1 MGHSEGNDGNMDE
14 NMNPEQA
21 TDSVPPAGGEPP
33 QGGETAGANAAAD
46 ANAATEADPSSSANP
61 NGAGDAGFSAPTPG
75 TPNSQIPNPQAPY
88 PGGTN
93 YGPAGY
99 PGSGTFPSNGANY
112 GTAGAGGYPGG
123 PDSTGPAWM
132 RSNNRVIGG
141 VCAGIA
147 SRLHIDPV
155 IVRGLAVVG
164 LLFFGVIPLL
174 YGALW
179 LWMPSQTTGRS
190 LWTDWRAGLPNQ
202 GGGVA
207 GSILLMFFGAIRM
220 LPQGI
225 FLFNI
230 FDIWDGGGG
239 FENILAFF
247 FVLLVLCLL
256 LAPLAVV
263 VLVIVHFANQSKA
276 GTPPAANAYVP
287 GPTGFV
293 STPQAPAGSAPADGL
308 HNTPASPAAPAT
320 GFTPPTTGFTAPT
333 TNFAVPD
340 PSFTVPAAGPAT
352 PSTTSTMPAPPHPRP
367 ETILAPRIPGPS
379 RTLSLTICGLT
390 LLSIFTGILLPL
402 IGVLDPLS
410 SALLAVGLLTMVLGG
425 GMLVAALQKRR
436 TGWLAVVTPLVI
448 LFVTLPL
455 ATVGMSVMP
464 QLRELRSSID
474 WGDVPET
481 FSYQS
486 NDLRPGDELS
496 AMRGS
501 ADIDLRA
508 TTPGKPITVN
518 LANGNV
524 SIYTLP
530 EQNVDLK
537 INLAQGKVQTSTL
550 KNSKWNMSE
559 AFLTSSSKDKHR
571 PQYFT
576 MDGNQRVEFIDR
588 TKEYE
593 AASISL
599 GSSDVTKLKIRHHV
613 PLSDGSRNINTKSQT
628 IEINLA
634 HGTVSLYERPPV
646 DLWNGAVLP
655 DGHFLVNYVLNGRD
669 LMTADLEE
677 YNSTEA
683 GSENESSDA
692 LREFR
697 RRAVSGNGT
706 IEISR
711 AGGVEGEPIALGG
724 QDVSELNIDNTL
736 TLADIH
742 AGKAGP
748 WKDINQDGFNDL
760 FQPGGSKWKPGDN
773 LFDPVNGT
781 PRSSGMPNGTPSI
794 PATPIPPDSPT
805 APSPYQ
811 APSIENN

>member
-1 MGHSEGNDGNMDE
+1 
-14 NMNPEQA
+14 MNPEQT
-21 TDSVPPAGGEPP
+21 TDSVLPS
-33 QGGETAGANAAAD
+33 GGETLRGGETPGGNETANSNTTGGAAAY
-46 ANAATEADPSSSANP
+46 SSANP
-61 NGAGDAGFSAPTPG
+61 NGAGDAGFSAPYQET
-75 TPNSQIPNPQAPY
+75 PNPQAPN
-88 PGGTN
+88 PGAPYQGNTN
-93 YGPAGY
+93 YGPTGY
-99 PGSGTFPSNGANY
+99 PGSGSFSSNGTNY
-112 GTAGAGGYPGG
+112 GTAGMGGYPGG
-123 PDSTGPAWM
+123 PDSTGQAWM

-147 SRLHIDPV
+147 SRLNIDPV

-164 LLFFGVIPLL
+164 LLFFGFIPLL

-179 LWMPSQTTGRS
+179 LWMPIQTTGRS

-207 GSILLMFFGAIRM
+207 ISILLMCFGAMRM

-225 FLFNI
+225 VLFNI

-239 FENILAFF
+239 FGDILAFF
-247 FVLLVLCLL
+247 FILLVLCLL
-256 LAPLAVV
+256 LAPIAVV
-263 VLVIVHFANQSKA
+263 VLIIIHFTNRNKA
-276 GTPPAANAYVP
+276 GAPPAANAYVP

-293 STPQAPAGSAPADGL
+293 STPQAPAGPAPADGL
-308 HNTPASPAAPAT
+308 HDVPEPPTAS
-320 GFTPPTTGFTAPT
+320 TTGFVAPP
-333 TNFAVPD
+333 TNFAVPN
-340 PSFTVPAAGPAT
+340 PSFTVPAAGFAT
-352 PSTTSTMPAPPHPRP
+352 PSSTTSTGSAQPGG
-367 ETILAPRIPGPS
+367 ILTPRIPGPS
-379 RTLSLTICGLT
+379 RTLSLTVGGLV

-402 IGVLDPLS
+402 LGVLDPLS
-410 SALLAVGLLTMVLGG
+410 SGLLVVGLMTMVLGG
-425 GMLVAALQKRR
+425 GMLVTALQKRR

-474 WGDVPET
+474 WRDFPET

-486 NDLRPGDELS
+486 NDLHPGDELS
-496 AMRGS
+496 AIRGS
-501 ADIDLRA
+501 ANIDLRD
-508 TTPGKPITVN
+508 TNPGKPITVN
-518 LANGNV
+518 LVNGDV

-530 EQNVDLK
+530 EQNVDLE
-537 INLAQGKVQTSTL
+537 INLSQGNVMTSTL
-550 KNSKWNMSE
+550 KDSKWDMSE
-559 AFLTSSSKDKHR
+559 TFLQSSSVEKHR

-576 MDGNQRVEFIDR
+576 MDGNQRVEFEDR

-593 AASISL
+593 AANISL
-599 GSSDVTKLKIRHHV
+599 GSSDVTKLKIRHDV
-613 PLSDGSRNINTKSQT
+613 PLSDGSRNIETKPQT
-628 IEINLA
+628 VEINLA
-634 HGTVSLYERPPV
+634 HGTVSLYERPPM

-655 DGHFLVNYVLNGRD
+655 DGHFLVNYVLSGRD

-677 YNSTEA
+677 YNSTEV
-683 GSENESSDA
+683 GSENESSAA

-697 RRAVSGNGT
+697 RRAVSGDGT

-711 AGGVEGEPIALGG
+711 ADGIEGEPIALGG

-794 PATPIPPDSPT
+794 PATPVAPDSPT

>member
-1 MGHSEGNDGNMDE
+1 M
-14 NMNPEQA
+14 
-21 TDSVPPAGGEPP
+21 
-33 QGGETAGANAAAD
+33 
-46 ANAATEADPSSSANP
+46 
-61 NGAGDAGFSAPTPG
+61 
-75 TPNSQIPNPQAPY
+75 
-88 PGGTN
+88 
-93 YGPAGY
+93 
-99 PGSGTFPSNGANY
+99 
-112 GTAGAGGYPGG
+112 GGYPGG
-123 PDSTGPAWM
+123 PDSTGQAWM

-147 SRLHIDPV
+147 SRLNIDPV

-164 LLFFGVIPLL
+164 LLFFGFIPLL

-190 LWTDWRAGLPNQ
+190 LWTDWRAGMPNQ
-202 GGGVA
+202 GGAVA
-207 GSILLMFFGAIRM
+207 GSILLMCFGAMRM

-225 FLFNI
+225 VLFNI

-239 FENILAFF
+239 FGDILAFF

-263 VLVIVHFANQSKA
+263 VLVIVHFANRNKV

-293 STPQAPAGSAPADGL
+293 STPQAPVGPAPTHGL
-308 HNTPASPAAPAT
+308 HDVPEPPTASTTDFAAP
-320 GFTPPTTGFTAPT
+320 P
-333 TNFAVPD
+333 TNFAVPN
-340 PSFTVPAAGPAT
+340 PSFTVPAAGFAT
-352 PSTTSTMPAPPHPRP
+352 PSSTTSTGSAQPAG
-367 ETILAPRIPGPS
+367 ILAPRIPGPS
-379 RTLSLTICGLT
+379 RTLSLTVGGLV

-402 IGVLDPLS
+402 LGVLDPLS
-410 SALLAVGLLTMVLGG
+410 SGLLVVGLMTMVLGG
-425 GMLVAALQKRR
+425 GMLVTALQKRR

-474 WGDVPET
+474 WHDFPET

-486 NDLRPGDELS
+486 NDLHPGDELS
-496 AMRGS
+496 AVRGS
-501 ADIDLRA
+501 ANIDLRD
-508 TTPGKPITVN
+508 TNPGKPITVN
-518 LANGNV
+518 LVNGDV

-530 EQNVDLK
+530 EQNVDLE
-537 INLAQGKVQTSTL
+537 INLAQGNVTTSTL
-550 KNSKWNMSE
+550 KDSKWDMSE
-559 AFLTSSSKDKHR
+559 TFLQSSSVEKHR

-576 MDGNQRVEFIDR
+576 MDGNQRVEFEDR

-593 AASISL
+593 AANISL
-599 GSSDVTKLKIRHHV
+599 GSSDVTKLKIRHNV
-613 PLSDGSRNINTKSQT
+613 PLSDGSRNIETKPQT

-683 GSENESSDA
+683 GSENKSSAA

-706 IEISR
+706 IEINKP
-711 AGGVEGEPIALGG
+711 GGVEGEPIALGG

-742 AGKAGP
+742 AGKAGQ

-794 PATPIPPDSPT
+794 PATPIPPDTPT

>member
-1 MGHSEGNDGNMDE
+1 
-14 NMNPEQA
+14 MNPEQT
-21 TDSVPPAGGEPP
+21 TDSVLPSGGEPP
-33 QGGETAGANAAAD
+33 RGGETPGGNETANANTTGGAA
-46 ANAATEADPSSSANP
+46 AYSSANP
-61 NGAGDAGFSAPTPG
+61 NGAGDAGFSAPYQET
-75 TPNSQIPNPQAPY
+75 PNPQASNPGAPY
-88 PGGTN
+88 QGNSN

-99 PGSGTFPSNGANY
+99 PGSGSFSSNGTNY
-112 GTAGAGGYPGG
+112 GTAGMGGYPGG
-123 PDSTGPAWM
+123 PDSTGQAWM

-147 SRLHIDPV
+147 SRLNIDPV

-164 LLFFGVIPLL
+164 LLFFGFIPLL

-207 GSILLMFFGAIRM
+207 ISILLMFFGAMRM

-230 FDIWDGGGG
+230 FDIWDGGSDFGD
-239 FENILAFF
+239 ILAFF
-247 FVLLVLCLL
+247 FILLVLCLL
-256 LAPLAVV
+256 LAPVAVV
-263 VLVIVHFANQSKA
+263 VLVIVHFTNRNKV

-293 STPQAPAGSAPADGL
+293 STPQTPAPTGPAPADGL
-308 HNTPASPAAPAT
+308 HDVPEPPTTGFAAPAT
-320 GFTPPTTGFTAPT
+320 GFTAP
-333 TNFAVPD
+333 N
-340 PSFTVPAAGPAT
+340 PSFTVPAAGFAAPS
-352 PSTTSTMPAPPHPRP
+352 STTSTGSAQPAG
-367 ETILAPRIPGPS
+367 ILTPRIPGPS
-379 RTLSLTICGLT
+379 RTLSLTVGGLV

-402 IGVLDPLS
+402 LGVLDPLS
-410 SALLAVGLLTMVLGG
+410 SGLLVVGLMTMVLGG
-425 GMLVAALQKRR
+425 GMLVTALQKRR
-436 TGWLAVVTPLVI
+436 TGWLAIVTPLVI

-474 WGDVPET
+474 WHDFPET

-486 NDLRPGDELS
+486 NDLHPGDELS
-496 AMRGS
+496 AVRGS
-501 ADIDLRA
+501 ANIDLRD
-508 TTPGKPITVN
+508 TNPGKPITVN
-518 LANGNV
+518 LVNGDV

-530 EQNVDLK
+530 EQNVDLE
-537 INLAQGKVQTSTL
+537 INLAQGNVTTSTL
-550 KNSKWNMSE
+550 KDSKWDMSE
-559 AFLTSSSKDKHR
+559 TFLQSSSVEKHR

-576 MDGNQRVEFIDR
+576 MDGNQRVEFVDR

-593 AASISL
+593 AANISL
-599 GSSDVTKLKIRHHV
+599 GSSDVTKLKIRHDV
-613 PLSDGSRNINTKSQT
+613 PLSDGSRNIETKPQT

-683 GSENESSDA
+683 GSENKSSAA

-706 IEISR
+706 IEINKP
-711 AGGVEGEPIALGG
+711 GGVEGEPIALGG

-742 AGKAGP
+742 AGKAGQ

-794 PATPIPPDSPT
+794 PATPIPPDTPT

>member
-1 MGHSEGNDGNMDE
+1 
-14 NMNPEQA
+14 MNPEQT
-21 TDSVPPAGGEPP
+21 TDSVPPAGGT
-33 QGGETAGANAAAD
+33 GETAGANAAAG
-46 ANAATEADPSSSANP
+46 AAPLNSAGP
-61 NGAGDAGFSAPTPG
+61 NGASGAGFSAPYQET
-75 TPNSQIPNPQAPY
+75 PNPQASN
-88 PGGTN
+88 PGASYQGNSN
-93 YGPAGY
+93 YGSAGY
-99 PGSGTFPSNGANY
+99 PGSGSFPNNGTNY
-112 GTAGAGGYPGG
+112 GTAGMGGYPGG
-123 PDSTGPAWM
+123 PDSTGQAWM

-147 SRLHIDPV
+147 SRVNIDPV

-164 LLFFGVIPLL
+164 LLFFGFIPLL

-207 GSILLMFFGAIRM
+207 ISILLMCFGAMRM

-225 FLFNI
+225 VLLNI

-239 FENILAFF
+239 FGDILALFF
-247 FVLLVLCLL
+247 ILLVLCLL
-256 LAPLAVV
+256 LAPIAVV
-263 VLVIVHFANQSKA
+263 VLIIVHFTNRNKA

-293 STPQAPAGSAPADGL
+293 STPQTAAPAGSTPADGL
-308 HNTPASPAAPAT
+308 HNDSAFPEAPTT
-320 GFTPPTTGFTAPT
+320 GFTPPTTGFAAPA
-333 TNFAVPD
+333 TNFAAPN
-340 PSFTVPAAGPAT
+340 PSFTVPAAGFAT
-352 PSTTSTMPAPPHPRP
+352 PTSTTSTGSAQPAG
-367 ETILAPRIPGPS
+367 ILAPRIPGPS
-379 RTLSLTICGLT
+379 RTLSLTVGGLV

-402 IGVLDPLS
+402 LGVLDPLS
-410 SALLAVGLLTMVLGG
+410 SGLLVVGLMTMVLGG
-425 GMLVAALQKRR
+425 GMLVTALQKRR

-474 WGDVPET
+474 WGDLPET
-481 FSYQS
+481 FNYQS

-496 AMRGS
+496 ALRGS

-508 TTPGKPITVN
+508 TTPGKPIKVN

-530 EQNVDLK
+530 EQNVDLE
-537 INLAQGKVQTSTL
+537 INLAQGNVTTSTL
-550 KNSKWNMSE
+550 GDSKWDMSE
-559 AFLTSSSKDKHR
+559 TFLQSSSVEKHR

-576 MDGNQRVEFIDR
+576 MDGNQRVEFVDR

-593 AASISL
+593 AANISL
-599 GSSDVTKLKIRHHV
+599 GSSDVTKLKIRHDV
-613 PLSDGSRNINTKSQT
+613 PLSDGSRNIETKPQT

-677 YNSTEA
+677 YNSTEV
-683 GSENESSDA
+683 GSENESSTA

-706 IEISR
+706 IEINKPD
-711 AGGVEGEPIALGG
+711 GIEGEPIALGG

-794 PATPIPPDSPT
+794 PATPVAPDSPT

>member
-1 MGHSEGNDGNMDE
+1 
-14 NMNPEQA
+14 MNPEQT
-21 TDSVPPAGGEPP
+21 TDSVPPAGGT
-33 QGGETAGANAAAD
+33 GETAGANAAAG
-46 ANAATEADPSSSANP
+46 AAPLNSAGP
-61 NGAGDAGFSAPTPG
+61 NGASGAGFSAPYQET
-75 TPNSQIPNPQAPY
+75 PNPQASN
-88 PGGTN
+88 PGASYQGNSN
-93 YGPAGY
+93 YGSAGY
-99 PGSGTFPSNGANY
+99 PGSGSFPNNGTNY
-112 GTAGAGGYPGG
+112 GTAGMGGYPGG
-123 PDSTGPAWM
+123 PDSTGQAWM

-147 SRLHIDPV
+147 SRVNIDPV

-164 LLFFGVIPLL
+164 LLFFGFIPLL

-207 GSILLMFFGAIRM
+207 ISILLMCFGAMRM

-225 FLFNI
+225 VLLNI

-239 FENILAFF
+239 FGDILALFF
-247 FVLLVLCLL
+247 ILLVLCLL
-256 LAPLAVV
+256 LAPIAVV
-263 VLVIVHFANQSKA
+263 VLIIVHFTNRNKA

-293 STPQAPAGSAPADGL
+293 STPQTAAPAGSTPADGL
-308 HNTPASPAAPAT
+308 HNDSAFPEAPTT
-320 GFTPPTTGFTAPT
+320 GFTPPTTGFAAPA
-333 TNFAVPD
+333 TNFAAPN
-340 PSFTVPAAGPAT
+340 PSFTVPAAGFAT
-352 PSTTSTMPAPPHPRP
+352 PTSTTSTGSAQPAG
-367 ETILAPRIPGPS
+367 ILAPRIPGPS
-379 RTLSLTICGLT
+379 RTLSLTVGGLV

-402 IGVLDPLS
+402 LGVLDPLS
-410 SALLAVGLLTMVLGG
+410 SGLLVVGLMTMVLGG
-425 GMLVAALQKRR
+425 GMLVTALQKRR

-474 WGDVPET
+474 WGDPPET
-481 FSYQS
+481 FNYQS

-496 AMRGS
+496 ALRGS

-508 TTPGKPITVN
+508 TTPGKPIKVN

-524 SIYTLP
+524 SIYTPP
-530 EQNVDLK
+530 EQNVDLE
-537 INLAQGKVQTSTL
+537 INLAQGNVTTSTL
-550 KNSKWNMSE
+550 GDSKWDMSE
-559 AFLTSSSKDKHR
+559 TFLQSSSVEKHR

-576 MDGNQRVEFIDR
+576 MDGNQRVEFVDR

-593 AASISL
+593 AANISL
-599 GSSDVTKLKIRHHV
+599 GSSDVTKLKIRHDV
-613 PLSDGSRNINTKSQT
+613 PLSDGSRNIETKPQT

-677 YNSTEA
+677 YNSTEV
-683 GSENESSDA
+683 GSENESSTA

-706 IEISR
+706 IEINKPD
-711 AGGVEGEPIALGG
+711 GIEGEPIALGG

-794 PATPIPPDSPT
+794 PATPVAPDSPT

>member
-1 MGHSEGNDGNMDE
+1 
-14 NMNPEQA
+14 MNPEQP
-21 TDSVPPAGGEPP
+21 TDSVSPAGGEPP
-33 QGGETAGANAAAD
+33 SGGEAAGANATGGAA
-46 ANAATEADPSSSANP
+46 PSSSANP
-61 NGAGDAGFSAPTPG
+61 NGAGDAGFSAP
-75 TPNSQIPNPQAPY
+75 NQEAPNPQAPN
-88 PGGTN
+88 PNWTN
-93 YGPAGY
+93 YETAGY
-99 PGSGTFPSNGANY
+99 PGSGSFSSNGANY
-112 GTAGAGGYPGG
+112 GTAGMGGYPGG
-123 PDSTGPAWM
+123 PDSTGQAWM

-147 SRLHIDPV
+147 SHLNIDPV

-164 LLFFGVIPLL
+164 LLFFGFIPLL

-179 LWMPSQTTGRS
+179 LWMPSKTTGRS

-207 GSILLMFFGAIRM
+207 ISILLMFFGAMRM

-225 FLFNI
+225 VLFNI

-239 FENILAFF
+239 FGDILAFF
-247 FVLLVLCLL
+247 FILLVLCLL
-256 LAPLAVV
+256 LAPIAVV
-263 VLVIVHFANQSKA
+263 VLIIVHFMNRNKA
-276 GTPPAANAYVP
+276 GTLPAANAYVP

-293 STPQAPAGSAPADGL
+293 STPQTPAPARPAPADGL
-308 HNTPASPAAPAT
+308 HDVPEPPTA
-320 GFTPPTTGFTAPT
+320 PTTGFTAP
-333 TNFAVPD
+333 N
-340 PSFTVPAAGPAT
+340 PSFTVPAAGFAAPS
-352 PSTTSTMPAPPHPRP
+352 STTSTGSAQPAG
-367 ETILAPRIPGPS
+367 ILTPRIPGPS
-379 RTLSLTICGLT
+379 RTLSLTVGGLV

-402 IGVLDPLS
+402 LGVLDPLS
-410 SALLAVGLLTMVLGG
+410 SGLLVVGLMTMVLGG
-425 GMLVAALQKRR
+425 GMLVTALQKRR

-474 WGDVPET
+474 WHDFPET

-486 NDLRPGDELS
+486 NDLHPGDELS
-496 AMRGS
+496 AVRGS
-501 ADIDLRA
+501 ADIDLRD
-508 TTPGKPITVN
+508 TNPGKPITVN
-518 LANGNV
+518 LVNGDV

-530 EQNVDLK
+530 EQNVDLE
-537 INLAQGKVQTSTL
+537 INLAQGNVTTSTL
-550 KNSKWNMSE
+550 KDSKWDMSE
-559 AFLTSSSKDKHR
+559 TFLQSSSVEKHR

-576 MDGNQRVEFIDR
+576 MDGNQRVEFVDR
-588 TKEYE
+588 TKKYE
-593 AASISL
+593 AANISL
-599 GSSDVTKLKIRHHV
+599 GSSDVTKLKIRHDV
-613 PLSDGSRNINTKSQT
+613 LLSDGSRNIETKPQT
-628 IEINLA
+628 VEINLA

-683 GSENESSDA
+683 GSENESSAA

-711 AGGVEGEPIALGG
+711 ADGIEGEPIALGG

-794 PATPIPPDSPT
+794 PATPVAPDSPT
-805 APSPYQ
+805 ATSPYQ

>member
-1 MGHSEGNDGNMDE
+1 M
-14 NMNPEQA
+14 
-21 TDSVPPAGGEPP
+21 
-33 QGGETAGANAAAD
+33 
-46 ANAATEADPSSSANP
+46 
-61 NGAGDAGFSAPTPG
+61 
-75 TPNSQIPNPQAPY
+75 
-88 PGGTN
+88 
-93 YGPAGY
+93 
-99 PGSGTFPSNGANY
+99 
-112 GTAGAGGYPGG
+112 GGYPGG
-123 PDSTGPAWM
+123 PDSTGQAWM

-147 SRLHIDPV
+147 SRLNIDPV

-164 LLFFGVIPLL
+164 LLFFGFIPLL

-207 GSILLMFFGAIRM
+207 ISILLMFFGAMRM

-230 FDIWDGGGG
+230 FDIWDGGSDFGDM
-239 FENILAFF
+239 LAFF
-247 FVLLVLCLL
+247 FILLVLCLL
-256 LAPLAVV
+256 LAPIAVV
-263 VLVIVHFANQSKA
+263 VLIIVHFTNRNKA

-293 STPQAPAGSAPADGL
+293 STPQTPAPAGPAPADSL
-308 HNTPASPAAPAT
+308 HYDSAFPEAPAT
-320 GFTPPTTGFTAPT
+320 SFTPPTTGFAAP
-333 TNFAVPD
+333 N
-340 PSFTVPAAGPAT
+340 PSFTVPAASFAT
-352 PSTTSTMPAPPHPRP
+352 PSSTTSTGSAQPAG
-367 ETILAPRIPGPS
+367 ILAPRIPGPS
-379 RTLSLTICGLT
+379 RTLSLTVGGLV
-390 LLSIFTGILLPL
+390 LLSVFTGILLPL
-402 IGVLDPLS
+402 LGVLDPLS
-410 SALLAVGLLTMVLGG
+410 SGLLVVGLMTMVLGG
-425 GMLVAALQKRR
+425 GMLVTALQKRR

-455 ATVGMSVMP
+455 ATVGVSVTP

-474 WGDVPET
+474 WNDFPET

-486 NDLRPGDELS
+486 NDLHPGDELS
-496 AMRGS
+496 AVRGS
-501 ADIDLRA
+501 ANIDLRD
-508 TTPGKPITVN
+508 TNPGKPITVN
-518 LANGNV
+518 LVNGNV

-530 EQNVDLK
+530 EQNVDLE
-537 INLAQGKVQTSTL
+537 INLAQGNVTTSTL
-550 KNSKWNMSE
+550 KDSKWDMSE
-559 AFLTSSSKDKHR
+559 TFLQSSSVEKHR

-576 MDGNQRVEFIDR
+576 MDGNQRVEFVDR

-593 AASISL
+593 AANISL
-599 GSSDVTKLKIRHHV
+599 GSSDVTKLKIRHDV
-613 PLSDGSRNINTKSQT
+613 PLSDGSRNIETKPQT

-677 YNSTEA
+677 YNSTEV

-794 PATPIPPDSPT
+794 PATPVAPDSPT

>member
-1 MGHSEGNDGNMDE
+1 
-14 NMNPEQA
+14 MNPEQT
-21 TDSVPPAGGEPP
+21 TDSVLPSGGEPP
-33 QGGETAGANAAAD
+33 RGGETPGGNETANANTTGRTAAY
-46 ANAATEADPSSSANP
+46 SSANP
-61 NGAGDAGFSAPTPG
+61 NSAGNAGFSAPYQET
-75 TPNSQIPNPQAPY
+75 PNPQASNPGAPY
-88 PGGTN
+88 QGNTN

-99 PGSGTFPSNGANY
+99 PGSDSFPRNGTNY
-112 GTAGAGGYPGG
+112 GTTGMGGYPGG
-123 PDSTGPAWM
+123 PDSTGQAWM

-147 SRLHIDPV
+147 SRLNIDPV

-164 LLFFGVIPLL
+164 LLFFGFIPLL

-207 GSILLMFFGAIRM
+207 ISILLMCFGAMRM

-225 FLFNI
+225 VLFNI
-230 FDIWDGGGG
+230 FDIWDGGSDFGD
-239 FENILAFF
+239 ILAFF
-247 FVLLVLCLL
+247 FILLVLCLL
-256 LAPLAVV
+256 LAPIAVV
-263 VLVIVHFANQSKA
+263 VLIIVHFTNRNKA

-293 STPQAPAGSAPADGL
+293 STPQTPAPAGPAPADSL
-308 HNTPASPAAPAT
+308 HYDSAFPEAPAT
-320 GFTPPTTGFTAPT
+320 SFTPPTTGFAAP
-333 TNFAVPD
+333 N
-340 PSFTVPAAGPAT
+340 PSFTVSAASFAT
-352 PSTTSTMPAPPHPRP
+352 PSSTTSTGSAQPAG
-367 ETILAPRIPGPS
+367 ILAPRIPGPS
-379 RTLSLTICGLT
+379 RTLSLTVGGLV
-390 LLSIFTGILLPL
+390 LLSVFTGILLPL
-402 IGVLDPLS
+402 LEVLDPLS
-410 SALLAVGLLTMVLGG
+410 SGLLVVGLMTMVLGG
-425 GMLVAALQKRR
+425 GMLVTALQKRR

-474 WGDVPET
+474 WHDFPET

-486 NDLRPGDELS
+486 NDLRPGDEIS
-496 AMRGS
+496 AVRGS
-501 ADIDLRA
+501 ANIDLRD
-508 TTPGKPITVN
+508 TNPGKPITVN
-518 LANGNV
+518 LVNGNV

-530 EQNVDLK
+530 EQNVDLE
-537 INLAQGKVQTSTL
+537 INLAQGNVTTSTL
-550 KNSKWNMSE
+550 KDSTWDMSE
-559 AFLTSSSKDKHR
+559 TFLQSSSVEKHR

-576 MDGNQRVEFIDR
+576 MDGNQRVEFVDR

-593 AASISL
+593 AANISL
-599 GSSDVTKLKIRHHV
+599 GSSDVTKLKIRHDV
-613 PLSDGSRNINTKSQT
+613 PLSDGSRNIETKPQT

-677 YNSTEA
+677 YNSTEV

-794 PATPIPPDSPT
+794 PATPVAPDSPT

-811 APSIENN
+811 APSI

>member
-1 MGHSEGNDGNMDE
+1 MDHGEGKDGNMDE
-14 NMNPEQA
+14 NMNPEQT
-21 TDSVPPAGGEPP
+21 TDSVPPAGGESPHS
-33 QGGETAGANAAAD
+33 GETAGTNAAAG
-46 ANAATEADPSSSANP
+46 AAPSNSMGS
-61 NGAGDAGFSAPTPG
+61 NGASTATFGTPNPG
-75 TPNSQIPNPQAPY
+75 TPNPQTPNPQAPY

-93 YGPAGY
+93 YGSAGY
-99 PGSGTFPSNGANY
+99 PGSDTFPSSGANY
-112 GTAGAGGYPGG
+112 GTAGMGGYPGD

-207 GSILLMFFGAIRM
+207 GSILLMFFGAMRM

-230 FDIWDGGGG
+230 FDFWDGGGG
-239 FENILAFF
+239 FGDILAFF
-247 FVLLVLCLL
+247 FIVLVLCLL

-263 VLVIVHFANQSKA
+263 VLVIVHFANPSKA
-276 GTPPAANAYVP
+276 GTPPAGNAYVP

-293 STPQAPAGSAPADGL
+293 STPQAPAGPAPADGL
-308 HNTPASPAAPAT
+308 HNTPASSAAPAT

-333 TNFAVPD
+333 TNFAVPN
-340 PSFTVPAAGPAT
+340 PSFTVPAAGFAT
-352 PSTTSTMPAPPHPRP
+352 PSSTTSTRSAQPAG
-367 ETILAPRIPGPS
+367 ILAPRIPGPS
-379 RTLSLTICGLT
+379 RALSLTVGGLV
-390 LLSIFTGILLPL
+390 LLSIFTGILMSLL
-402 IGVLDPLS
+402 GVLDPLS
-410 SALLAVGLLTMVLGG
+410 SGLLAIGLMTMVLGG
-425 GMLVAALQKRR
+425 GMLVTALQKRR
-436 TGWLAVVTPLVI
+436 TGWLAIVTPLVI

-455 ATVGMSVMP
+455 ATVGMTVMP

-474 WGDVPET
+474 WRDFPET

-486 NDLRPGDELS
+486 NDLHPGDELS
-496 AMRGS
+496 AVRGN
-501 ADIDLRA
+501 ANIDLRD
-508 TTPGKPITVN
+508 TNPGKPITVN
-518 LANGNV
+518 LVNGDV

-530 EQNVDLK
+530 EQNVDLE
-537 INLAQGKVQTSTL
+537 INLAQGNVTTSTL
-550 KNSKWNMSE
+550 KDSKWDMSE
-559 AFLTSSSKDKHR
+559 TFLQSSSVEKHR

-576 MDGNQRVEFIDR
+576 MDGNQRVEFVDR

-593 AASISL
+593 AANISL
-599 GSSDVTKLKIRHHV
+599 GSSDVTKLKIRHDV
-613 PLSDGSRNINTKSQT
+613 PLSDGSRNIETKPQT

-677 YNSTEA
+677 YNSTEV
-683 GSENESSDA
+683 GSENESSTA

-706 IEISR
+706 IEINKPD
-711 AGGVEGEPIALGG
+711 GIEGEPIALGG

-794 PATPIPPDSPT
+794 PATPIPPDTPT

>member
-1 MGHSEGNDGNMDE
+1 
-14 NMNPEQA
+14 MNPEQT
-21 TDSVPPAGGEPP
+21 TDSVLPSGGEPP
-33 QGGETAGANAAAD
+33 RGGETPGGNETANANTTGRTAAY
-46 ANAATEADPSSSANP
+46 SSANP
-61 NGAGDAGFSAPTPG
+61 NSAGNAGFSAPYQET
-75 TPNSQIPNPQAPY
+75 PNPQASNPGAPY
-88 PGGTN
+88 QGNTN

-99 PGSGTFPSNGANY
+99 PGSDSFPSNGTNY
-112 GTAGAGGYPGG
+112 GTTGMGGYPGG
-123 PDSTGPAWM
+123 PDSTGQAWM

-147 SRLHIDPV
+147 SRLNIDPV

-164 LLFFGVIPLL
+164 LLFFGFIPLL

-207 GSILLMFFGAIRM
+207 ISILLMCFGAMRM

-225 FLFNI
+225 VLFNI

-239 FENILAFF
+239 FGDILAFF
-247 FVLLVLCLL
+247 FILLVLCLL
-256 LAPLAVV
+256 LAPIAVV
-263 VLVIVHFANQSKA
+263 VLIIVHFTNRNKA

-293 STPQAPAGSAPADGL
+293 STPQTPAPARPAPADGL
-308 HNTPASPAAPAT
+308 HDVPE
-320 GFTPPTTGFTAPT
+320 PPTTGFTAP
-333 TNFAVPD
+333 N
-340 PSFTVPAAGPAT
+340 PSFTVPAAGFAAPS
-352 PSTTSTMPAPPHPRP
+352 STTSTGSAQPAG
-367 ETILAPRIPGPS
+367 ILTPRIPGPS
-379 RTLSLTICGLT
+379 RTLSLTVGGLV

-402 IGVLDPLS
+402 LGVLDPLS
-410 SALLAVGLLTMVLGG
+410 SGLLVVGLMTMVLGG
-425 GMLVAALQKRR
+425 GMLVTALQKRR

-474 WGDVPET
+474 WHDFPET

-486 NDLRPGDELS
+486 NDLHPGDELS
-496 AMRGS
+496 AVRGS
-501 ADIDLRA
+501 ANIDLRD
-508 TTPGKPITVN
+508 TNPGKPITVN
-518 LANGNV
+518 LVNGDV

-530 EQNVDLK
+530 EQNVDLE
-537 INLAQGKVQTSTL
+537 INLAQGNVTTSTL
-550 KNSKWNMSE
+550 KDSKWDMSE
-559 AFLTSSSKDKHR
+559 TFLQSSSVEKHR

-576 MDGNQRVEFIDR
+576 MDGNQRVEFVDR

-593 AASISL
+593 AANISL
-599 GSSDVTKLKIRHHV
+599 GSSDVTKLKIRHDV
-613 PLSDGSRNINTKSQT
+613 PLSDGSRNIETKPQT

-683 GSENESSDA
+683 GSENESSAA

-706 IEISR
+706 IEINKPD
-711 AGGVEGEPIALGG
+711 GIEGEPIALGG

-781 PRSSGMPNGTPSI
+781 PRSSGMPNGTPGI

-805 APSPYQ
+805 TPSPDR
-811 APSIENN
+811 APDLENN

>member
-1 MGHSEGNDGNMDE
+1 
-14 NMNPEQA
+14 MNPEQT
-21 TDSVPPAGGEPP
+21 TDSVPPSGGEPP
-33 QGGETAGANAAAD
+33 RGGETPGGNETANANTTGGAA
-46 ANAATEADPSSSANP
+46 AYSSANP
-61 NGAGDAGFSAPTPG
+61 NGAGDAGFSAPYQET
-75 TPNSQIPNPQAPY
+75 PNPQASNPGAPY
-88 PGGTN
+88 QGNSN

-99 PGSGTFPSNGANY
+99 PGSGSFSSNGTNY
-112 GTAGAGGYPGG
+112 GTAGMGGYPGG
-123 PDSTGPAWM
+123 PDSTGQAWM

-147 SRLHIDPV
+147 SRLNIDPV

-164 LLFFGVIPLL
+164 LLFFGFIPLL

-190 LWTDWRAGLPNQ
+190 LWIDWRAGMPTQ
-202 GGGVA
+202 GGAVA
-207 GSILLMFFGAIRM
+207 GSILLMCFGAMRM

-225 FLFNI
+225 VLFNI

-239 FENILAFF
+239 FGDILAFF
-247 FVLLVLCLL
+247 FILLVLCLL
-256 LAPLAVV
+256 LAPIAVV
-263 VLVIVHFANQSKA
+263 VLIIVHFTNRNKA
-276 GTPPAANAYVP
+276 GTPQTANAYVP

-293 STPQAPAGSAPADGL
+293 STPQAPAGPAPADGL
-308 HNTPASPAAPAT
+308 HDVPE
-320 GFTPPTTGFTAPT
+320 PPTTSTTGFAAPP

-340 PSFTVPAAGPAT
+340 PIFTVPAAGFAT
-352 PSTTSTMPAPPHPRP
+352 PSSTTSTGSAQPAG
-367 ETILAPRIPGPS
+367 ILAPRIPGPS
-379 RTLSLTICGLT
+379 RTLSLTVGGLV
-390 LLSIFTGILLPL
+390 LLSFFAGILMSLL
-402 IGVLDPLS
+402 GVLDPLS
-410 SALLAVGLLTMVLGG
+410 SGLLTVGLMTMVLGG
-425 GMLVAALQKRR
+425 GMLVTALQKRR

-474 WGDVPET
+474 WHDFPET

-486 NDLRPGDELS
+486 NDLHPGDELS
-496 AMRGS
+496 AVRGS
-501 ADIDLRA
+501 ANIDLRD
-508 TTPGKPITVN
+508 TNPGKPITVN
-518 LANGNV
+518 LVNGDV

-530 EQNVDLK
+530 EQNVDLE
-537 INLAQGKVQTSTL
+537 INLAQGNVTTSTL
-550 KNSKWNMSE
+550 KDSKWDMSE
-559 AFLTSSSKDKHR
+559 TFLQSSSVEKHR

-576 MDGNQRVEFIDR
+576 MDGNQRVEFVDR

-593 AASISL
+593 AANISL
-599 GSSDVTKLKIRHHV
+599 GSSDVTKLKIRHDV
-613 PLSDGSRNINTKSQT
+613 PLSDGSRNIETKSQT

-677 YNSTEA
+677 YNSTEV
-683 GSENESSDA
+683 GSENESSAA

-697 RRAVSGNGT
+697 RRAVSGDGT

-711 AGGVEGEPIALGG
+711 ASGVEGEPIALGG

-794 PATPIPPDSPT
+794 PATPIPPDTPT

>member
-1 MGHSEGNDGNMDE
+1 
-14 NMNPEQA
+14 MNPEQA

-33 QGGETAGANAAAD
+33 QGGETTGTNAATD

-61 NGAGDAGFSAPTPG
+61 NGTGDAAFSSPNSGA
-75 TPNSQIPNPQAPY
+75 PNSQATNPQVPY
-88 PGGTN
+88 PDGTN
-93 YGPAGY
+93 YGAAGY
-99 PGSGTFPSNGANY
+99 PGSGSFPSNGANY

-123 PDSTGPAWM
+123 QDSTGAAWM

-147 SRLHIDPV
+147 SRLNIDPV

-190 LWTDWRAGLPNQ
+190 LWTDWRGGVPNQ

-207 GSILLMFFGAIRM
+207 GSILLMCFGAMRM

-225 FLFNI
+225 VLFNI

-239 FENILAFF
+239 FGDILAFF
-247 FVLLVLCLL
+247 FILLVLCLL
-256 LAPLAVV
+256 LAPIAVV
-263 VLVIVHFANQSKA
+263 VLIIIHFTNRNKA
-276 GTPPAANAYVP
+276 GAPPAANAYVP

-293 STPQAPAGSAPADGL
+293 STPQAPAGPAPADGL
-308 HNTPASPAAPAT
+308 HDVPEPPTAS
-320 GFTPPTTGFTAPT
+320 TTGFVAPP
-333 TNFAVPD
+333 TNFAVPN
-340 PSFTVPAAGPAT
+340 PSFTVPAAGFAT
-352 PSTTSTMPAPPHPRP
+352 PSSTTSTGSAQPGG
-367 ETILAPRIPGPS
+367 ILTPRIPGPS
-379 RTLSLTICGLT
+379 RTLSLTVGGLV

-402 IGVLDPLS
+402 LGVLDPLS
-410 SALLAVGLLTMVLGG
+410 SGLLVVGLMTMVLGG
-425 GMLVAALQKRR
+425 GMLVTALQKRR

-474 WGDVPET
+474 WRDFPET

-486 NDLRPGDELS
+486 NDLHPGDELS
-496 AMRGS
+496 AIRGS
-501 ADIDLRA
+501 ANIDLRD
-508 TTPGKPITVN
+508 TNPGKPITVN
-518 LANGNV
+518 LVNGDV

-530 EQNVDLK
+530 EQNVDLE
-537 INLAQGKVQTSTL
+537 INLSQGNVMTSTL
-550 KNSKWNMSE
+550 KDSKWDMSE
-559 AFLTSSSKDKHR
+559 TFLQSSSVEKHR

-576 MDGNQRVEFIDR
+576 MDGNQRVEFEDR

-593 AASISL
+593 AANISL
-599 GSSDVTKLKIRHHV
+599 GSSDVTKLKIRHDV
-613 PLSDGSRNINTKSQT
+613 PLSDGSRNIETKPQT
-628 IEINLA
+628 VEINLA
-634 HGTVSLYERPPV
+634 HGTVSLYERPPM

-655 DGHFLVNYVLNGRD
+655 DGHFLVNYVLSGRD

-677 YNSTEA
+677 YNSTEV
-683 GSENESSDA
+683 GSENESSAA

-697 RRAVSGNGT
+697 RRAVSGDGT

-711 AGGVEGEPIALGG
+711 ADGIEGEPIALGG

-794 PATPIPPDSPT
+794 PATPVAPDSPT

>member
-1 MGHSEGNDGNMDE
+1 
-14 NMNPEQA
+14 MNPEQT
-21 TDSVPPAGGEPP
+21 TDSVLPS
-33 QGGETAGANAAAD
+33 GGETSHGGETPGGNETANANTTGRTAAY
-46 ANAATEADPSSSANP
+46 SSANP
-61 NGAGDAGFSAPTPG
+61 NSAGNAGFSAPHQG
-75 TPNSQIPNPQAPY
+75 TPNSQAPNPGAPY
-88 PGGTN
+88 QGNSN
-93 YGPAGY
+93 YGSAGY
-99 PGSGTFPSNGANY
+99 PGSGSFPNNGTNY
-112 GTAGAGGYPGG
+112 GTAGMGGYPGG
-123 PDSTGPAWM
+123 PDSTGQAWM

-147 SRLHIDPV
+147 SRLNIDPV

-164 LLFFGVIPLL
+164 LLFFGFIPLL

-207 GSILLMFFGAIRM
+207 GSILLMFFGAMRM

-230 FDIWDGGGG
+230 FDIWDGGSDFGDMLAV
-239 FENILAFF
+239 FFIL
-247 FVLLVLCLL
+247 LMVLCLL

-263 VLVIVHFANQSKA
+263 VLVIVHFANRNKA
-276 GTPPAANAYVP
+276 GALPAVNTYVP

-293 STPQAPAGSAPADGL
+293 STPQAAAPAGSTPADGI
-308 HNTPASPAAPAT
+308 HNDSAFPEAPTT
-320 GFTPPTTGFTAPT
+320 GFTPPTTGFAAPA
-333 TNFAVPD
+333 TNFAAPN
-340 PSFTVPAAGPAT
+340 PSFTVPAAGFAT
-352 PSTTSTMPAPPHPRP
+352 PTSTTSTGSAQPAG
-367 ETILAPRIPGPS
+367 ILAPRIPGPS
-379 RTLSLTICGLT
+379 RTLSLTVGGLV

-402 IGVLDPLS
+402 LGVLDPLS
-410 SALLAVGLLTMVLGG
+410 SGLLVVGLMTMVLGG
-425 GMLVAALQKRR
+425 GMLVTALQKRR

-474 WGDVPET
+474 WGDLPET
-481 FSYQS
+481 FNYQS

-496 AMRGS
+496 ALRGS

-508 TTPGKPITVN
+508 TTPGKPIKVN

-530 EQNVDLK
+530 EQNVDLE
-537 INLAQGKVQTSTL
+537 INLAQGNVTTSTL
-550 KNSKWNMSE
+550 KDSKWDMSE
-559 AFLTSSSKDKHR
+559 TFLQSSSVEKHR

-576 MDGNQRVEFIDR
+576 MDGNQRVEFVDR

-593 AASISL
+593 AANISL
-599 GSSDVTKLKIRHHV
+599 GSSDVTKLKIRHDV
-613 PLSDGSRNINTKSQT
+613 PLSDGSRNIETKPQT

-677 YNSTEA
+677 YNSTEV
-683 GSENESSDA
+683 GSENESSTA

-706 IEISR
+706 IEINKPD
-711 AGGVEGEPIALGG
+711 GIEGEPIALGG

-794 PATPIPPDSPT
+794 PATPIPPDTPT

>member
-1 MGHSEGNDGNMDE
+1 
-14 NMNPEQA
+14 MNPEQT
-21 TDSVPPAGGEPP
+21 TDSVLPSGGEPP
-33 QGGETAGANAAAD
+33 RGGETPGGNETANANTTGRTAAY
-46 ANAATEADPSSSANP
+46 SSANP
-61 NGAGDAGFSAPTPG
+61 NSAGNAGFSAPYQET
-75 TPNSQIPNPQAPY
+75 PNPQASNPGAPY
-88 PGGTN
+88 QGNTN

-99 PGSGTFPSNGANY
+99 PGSDSFPSNGTNY
-112 GTAGAGGYPGG
+112 GTTGMGGYPGG
-123 PDSTGPAWM
+123 PDSTGQAWM

-147 SRLHIDPV
+147 SRLNIDPV

-164 LLFFGVIPLL
+164 LLFFGFIPLL

-207 GSILLMFFGAIRM
+207 ISILLMFFGAMRM

-225 FLFNI
+225 VLFNI
-230 FDIWDGGGG
+230 FDIWDGGSDFGD
-239 FENILAFF
+239 ILAFF
-247 FVLLVLCLL
+247 FILLVLCLL
-256 LAPLAVV
+256 LAPIAVV
-263 VLVIVHFANQSKA
+263 VLIIVHFTNRNKA

-293 STPQAPAGSAPADGL
+293 STPQTPAPAGPAPADSL
-308 HNTPASPAAPAT
+308 HYDSAFPEAPAT
-320 GFTPPTTGFTAPT
+320 SFTPPTTGFAAP
-333 TNFAVPD
+333 N
-340 PSFTVPAAGPAT
+340 PSFTVPAASFAT
-352 PSTTSTMPAPPHPRP
+352 PSSTTSTGSAQPAG
-367 ETILAPRIPGPS
+367 ILAPRIPGPS
-379 RTLSLTICGLT
+379 RTLSLTVGGLV
-390 LLSIFTGILLPL
+390 LLSVFTGILLPL
-402 IGVLDPLS
+402 LGVLDPLS
-410 SALLAVGLLTMVLGG
+410 SGLLVVGLMTMVLGG
-425 GMLVAALQKRR
+425 GMLVTALQKRR

-455 ATVGMSVMP
+455 ATVGVSVTP

-474 WGDVPET
+474 WHDFPET

-486 NDLRPGDELS
+486 NDLHPGDELS
-496 AMRGS
+496 AVRGS
-501 ADIDLRA
+501 ANIDLRD
-508 TTPGKPITVN
+508 TNPGKPITVN
-518 LANGNV
+518 LVNGDV

-530 EQNVDLK
+530 EQNVDLE
-537 INLAQGKVQTSTL
+537 INLAQGNVTTSTL
-550 KNSKWNMSE
+550 KDSKWDMSE
-559 AFLTSSSKDKHR
+559 TFLQSSSVKKHR

-576 MDGNQRVEFIDR
+576 MDGNQRVEFVDR

-593 AASISL
+593 AANISL
-599 GSSDVTKLKIRHHV
+599 GSSDVTKLKIRHDV
-613 PLSDGSRNINTKSQT
+613 PLSDGSRNIETKPQT

-677 YNSTEA
+677 YNSTEV
-683 GSENESSDA
+683 GSENESSAA

-711 AGGVEGEPIALGG
+711 ASGVEGEPIALGG

-794 PATPIPPDSPT
+794 PATPVAPDSPT

>member
-1 MGHSEGNDGNMDE
+1 
-14 NMNPEQA
+14 MNPEQT
-21 TDSVPPAGGEPP
+21 TDSVLPSGGETSH
-33 QGGETAGANAAAD
+33 GGETAGGNATANASAA
-46 ANAATEADPSSSANP
+46 AGTAPSSSAGP
-61 NGAGDAGFSAPTPG
+61 NGAGNAGFNAPHQG
-75 TPNSQIPNPQAPY
+75 TPNSQAPNPGASYQ
-88 PGGTN
+88 GNSN
-93 YGPAGY
+93 YGSAGY
-99 PGSGTFPSNGANY
+99 PGSGSFPNNGTNY
-112 GTAGAGGYPGG
+112 GTAGMGGYPGG
-123 PDSTGPAWM
+123 PDSTGQAWM

-147 SRLHIDPV
+147 SRLNIDPV

-164 LLFFGVIPLL
+164 LLFFGFIPLL

-207 GSILLMFFGAIRM
+207 GSILLMFFGAMRM

-230 FDIWDGGGG
+230 FDIWDGGSDFGDMLAV
-239 FENILAFF
+239 FFIL
-247 FVLLVLCLL
+247 LMVLCLL

-263 VLVIVHFANQSKA
+263 VLVIVHFANRNKA
-276 GTPPAANAYVP
+276 GALPAVNTYVP

-293 STPQAPAGSAPADGL
+293 STPQAAAPAGSTPADGL
-308 HNTPASPAAPAT
+308 HNDSAFPEAPTT
-320 GFTPPTTGFTAPT
+320 GFTPPTTDFAAPP
-333 TNFAVPD
+333 TNFAVPN
-340 PSFTVPAAGPAT
+340 PSFTVPAAGFAT
-352 PSTTSTMPAPPHPRP
+352 PTSTTSTGSAQPAG
-367 ETILAPRIPGPS
+367 TLAPRIPGPS
-379 RTLSLTICGLT
+379 RTLSLTVGGLV

-402 IGVLDPLS
+402 LGVLDPLS
-410 SALLAVGLLTMVLGG
+410 SGLLVVGLMTMVLGG
-425 GMLVAALQKRR
+425 GMLVTALQKRR

-474 WGDVPET
+474 WGDLPET
-481 FSYQS
+481 FNYQS

-496 AMRGS
+496 ALRGS

-508 TTPGKPITVN
+508 TTPGKPIKVN

-530 EQNVDLK
+530 EQNVDLE
-537 INLAQGKVQTSTL
+537 INLAQGNVTTSTL
-550 KNSKWNMSE
+550 KDSKWDMSE
-559 AFLTSSSKDKHR
+559 TFLQSSSVEKHR

-576 MDGNQRVEFIDR
+576 MDGNQRVEFVDR

-593 AASISL
+593 AANISL
-599 GSSDVTKLKIRHHV
+599 GSSDVTKLKIRHDV
-613 PLSDGSRNINTKSQT
+613 PLSDGSRNIETKPQT

-677 YNSTEA
+677 YNSTEV
-683 GSENESSDA
+683 GSENESSTA

-706 IEISR
+706 IEINKPD
-711 AGGVEGEPIALGG
+711 GIEGEPIALGG

-794 PATPIPPDSPT
+794 PATPIPPDTPT